1 MAQAWND
8 KTELT
13 SIYEEEE
20 EGCIGIKLKKT
31 DTFLGGNLCIRRT
44 DEKSQ
49 WHSSRWI
56 CNPYRKNRM
65 GRGT

>member
-8 KTELT
+8 KTKLT

-31 DTFLGGNLCIRRT
+31 DTFLGGNLCVRRT
-44 DEKSQ
+44 DEKSNFQ
-49 WHSSRWI
+49 Q
-56 CNPYRKNRM
+56 
-65 GRGT
+65 